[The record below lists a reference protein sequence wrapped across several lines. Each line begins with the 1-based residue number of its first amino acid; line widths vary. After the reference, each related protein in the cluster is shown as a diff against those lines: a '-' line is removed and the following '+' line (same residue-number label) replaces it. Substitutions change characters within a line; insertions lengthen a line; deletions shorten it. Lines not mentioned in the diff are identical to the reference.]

1 MENTMESEAG
11 APPQGASIWEREL
24 YEHLTGHVQREGA
37 LLEKYVNAASAT
49 GSQAFAYVVR
59 MLAADERRHHGQMG
73 DLARSLK
80 AEVELNEADLVV
92 PRLDFDK
99 VDRKAVL
106 AITRELLENE
116 KQDAAALRKLRQDLK
131 STEGATLWGLIVE
144 TMQIDTQKHIALLR
158 YVQRQVRSRTK

>member
-1 MENTMESEAG
+1 METDAG
-11 APPQGASIWEREL
+11 TPPQGASIWEREL
-24 YEHLTGHVQREGA
+24 YEHLTGHVQREGE
-37 LLEKYVNAASAT
+37 LLEKYVNAATAT

-59 MLAADERRHHGQMG
+59 LLAADERRHHGHMG

-80 AEVELNEADLVV
+80 AEVELNEAELAV

-99 VDRKAVL
+99 VDRDAVL
-106 AITRELLENE
+106 AITRELLDNE

-158 YVQRQVRSRTK
+158 YVQRQVRAKAK

>member
-1 MENTMESEAG
+1 METDAG
-11 APPQGASIWEREL
+11 TPPQGASIWEREL
-24 YEHLTGHVQREGA
+24 YDHLTGHVQREGE
-37 LLEKYVNAASAT
+37 LLEKYVNAATAT

-59 MLAADERRHHGQMG
+59 LLAADERRHHGQMG

-80 AEVELNEADLVV
+80 AEIELNEAELAV

-99 VDRKAVL
+99 VDRAAVL

-116 KQDAAALRKLRQDLK
+116 KNDAAALRKLRQDLK
-131 STEGATLWGLIVE
+131 STEGTTLWGLIVE

-158 YVQRQVRSRTK
+158 YVQHQVRHKAK